1 MTSKRV
7 SAPFDLKKTPSSSDD
22 LPKKQAVATVQ
33 RPLPPHKTFTNG
45 LFKPLSDKQ
54 IDMLEREYYTNKN
67 MVGRDKLFFIL
78 KRKHGDKAP
87 TQKAINDWLINQKT
101 HQLHRRQFQSQT
113 ITPIRNVRV
122 PNQLWMAD
130 LVDMHSKPDNG
141 NKWILTVVD
150 VFSKYAWARPM
161 KNKEK
166 QTVVVAMADILKS
179 QKPRLMQ
186 TDNGSEFISG
196 PFQALLR
203 KYQVK
208 HITGLAGRPFG
219 QGSIERWNGTVKS
232 IIGRLWTARKDK
244 RWVADLPQIVDNY
257 NKNIHAST
265 GIPPAD
271 VLRENKEQMTEM
283 NQSNDKRINLSN
295 TEHADPRMK
304 MGDEVRLKVMKGAID
319 SSTLK
324 PNWSRGVYK
333 ISKVKAPQGSK
344 APSFRVRDDDGDLLK
359 DTYTATDLLKIQQ
372 QRMMKSPI
380 KVQKTQTVRRPRT
393 RQAAQ
398 VRLAQPRRS
407 SRLQGQSGSQ

>member
-7 SAPFDLKKTPSSSDD
+7 SAPFDLKKNPSSSDD

-113 ITPIRNVRV
+113 ITAIRNVRV

-130 LVDMHSKPDNG
+130 LVDIHSKPDNG

-179 QKPRLMQ
+179 QKPRLLQ
-186 TDNGSEFISG
+186 TDNGSEFISA

-271 VLRENKEQMTEM
+271 VLRENKEQMAEM

-304 MGDEVRLKVMKGAID
+304 MGDEVIAL
-319 SSTLK
+319 
-324 PNWSRGVYK
+324 
-333 ISKVKAPQGSK
+333 
-344 APSFRVRDDDGDLLK
+344 
-359 DTYTATDLLKIQQ
+359 
-372 QRMMKSPI
+372 
-380 KVQKTQTVRRPRT
+380 
-393 RQAAQ
+393 
-398 VRLAQPRRS
+398 
-407 SRLQGQSGSQ
+407 